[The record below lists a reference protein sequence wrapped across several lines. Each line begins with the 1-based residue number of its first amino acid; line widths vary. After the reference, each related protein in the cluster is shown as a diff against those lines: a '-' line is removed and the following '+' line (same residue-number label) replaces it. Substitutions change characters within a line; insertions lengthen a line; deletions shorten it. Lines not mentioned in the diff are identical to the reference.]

1 MSKFTIPKIEFYIT
15 NVCNYG
21 CSNCNRF
28 NNLNFRGHQRW
39 KDYADVM
46 EEWGEYID
54 IKHPVI
60 LGGEPLLNPT
70 IKEWLRG
77 IRKIWPYPD
86 TGGIQVLTNGT
97 QLNKVKGLREAMKDS
112 VAWLGI
118 SLHNLDDFEMIDAAV
133 REFYSNDF
141 VKEESSEN
149 RDAGGIGADWYYE
162 KDRKEFAGIWTQTMF
177 YNSAIK
183 QMDLAG
189 IKLHDS
195 NPTLAHNNCT
205 MRKWKNYHFIE
216 GKIYK
221 CGPVALF
228 PKLEE
233 QFGLHLSD
241 EDKKLLTSYQPLTI
255 EMAREGL
262 TEEWFSHIDDEIPQ
276 CKFCPEHYDW
286 FEQIS
291 TEDLYKKIRKNLDKL

>member
-1 MSKFTIPKIEFYIT
+1 MSKYVIPKIEFYIT
-15 NVCNYG
+15 NMCNYG

-39 KDYADVM
+39 EDYADVM

-54 IKHPVI
+54 IKHPII

-70 IKEWLRG
+70 IKDWLHG
-77 IRKIWPYPD
+77 IRKIWPWPD

-97 QLNKVKGLREAMKDS
+97 QLNKVKGLYEAMRDTQ
-112 VAWLGI
+112 AWLGV
-118 SLHNLDDFEMIDAAV
+118 SLHNLDDFETIDAAI
-133 REFYSNDF
+133 REFYNNDF
-141 VKEESSEN
+141 EEVSASKN
-149 RDAGGIGADWYYE
+149 RDAGGIGADWYY
-162 KDRKEFAGIWTQTMF
+162 KKNNTEFAGIWTQNVF

-183 QMDLAG
+183 AMDPNG
-189 IKLHDS
+189 ITLYNS
-195 NPTLAHNNCT
+195 NPTQAHENCT
-205 MRKWKNYHFIE
+205 MRRFKNYHFIE

-228 PKLEE
+228 PQLEE
-233 QFGLHLSD
+233 QFGLNLSD

-286 FEQIS
+286 VETIS
-291 TEDLYKKIRKNLDKL
+291 TDDLYKKISKRS

>member
-1 MSKFTIPKIEFYIT
+1 MSKYVIPKIEFYIT
-15 NVCNYG
+15 NMCNYG

-39 KDYADVM
+39 EDYADVM
-46 EEWGEYID
+46 EEWGEYVD
-54 IKHPVI
+54 IKHPII

-77 IRKIWPYPD
+77 IRNIWPWPD

-97 QLNKVKGLREAMKDS
+97 QLNKVKGLYEAMRDTQS
-112 VAWLGI
+112 WLGV
-118 SLHNLDDFEMIDAAV
+118 SLHNLDDFETIDAAI
-133 REFYSNDF
+133 REFYG
-141 VKEESSEN
+141 KLELEEQSEN
-149 RDAGGIGADWYYE
+149 RDAGGIGADWYYKKSNTE
-162 KDRKEFAGIWTQTMF
+162 YAGIWTQNTF

-183 QMDLAG
+183 AMDPNG
-189 IKLHDS
+189 ITLYNS
-195 NPTLAHNNCT
+195 NPTQAHENCT
-205 MRKWKNYHFIE
+205 MRRFKNYHFIE

-228 PKLEE
+228 PQLEE
-233 QFGLHLSD
+233 QFGLNLSD

-286 FEQIS
+286 FETIS
-291 TEDLYKKIRKNLDKL
+291 TDDLYKKISKRS